1 MSDIKP
7 VLHFPAPPTE
17 DEQLGVAQSMDSTN
31 IWSLK
36 LPRFLLEQWETV
48 REAGVELGTLIIDQ
62 SYVAVS
68 RHKLKSIC
76 ISRCADC

>member
-7 VLHFPAPPTE
+7 ILHFPAPPTE
-17 DEQLGVAQSMDSTN
+17 DEQLGVAQNMDSTN

-68 RHKLKSIC
+68 HHNLKFIC
-76 ISRCADC
+76 ISR